1 MIGSGRL
8 LSKGLP
14 PLAPLVRCPLA
25 SAIVTPGAVL
35 RRRISLSPS
44 RDSSLV
50 AASLRSADVVPRAA
64 VSTTQLMMKFLAF
77 NRSTGRNYPHKAA
90 PERER

>member
-25 SAIVTPGAVL
+25 SAIVTLGAVL
-35 RRRISLSPS
+35 RRRISPPPPPRFLSG
-44 RDSSLV
+44 RRF
-50 AASLRSADVVPRAA
+50 ASLRRRRAPRRRLHD
-64 VSTTQLMMKFLAF
+64 STHDEIPSIQSQHRPQLP
-77 NRSTGRNYPHKAA
+77 T
-90 PERER
+90 